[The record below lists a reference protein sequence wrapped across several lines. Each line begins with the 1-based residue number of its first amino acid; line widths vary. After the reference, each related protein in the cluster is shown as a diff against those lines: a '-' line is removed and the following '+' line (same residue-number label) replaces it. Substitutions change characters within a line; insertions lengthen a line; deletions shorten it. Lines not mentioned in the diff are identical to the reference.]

1 MAPAYV
7 FFASMLPLAVVSS
20 AYLAPAVVR
29 TPPPRAV
36 VRMQKIEQ
44 NTAHVA
50 QSEGAFAE
58 AGSGKRGHELINAR
72 SYFPSDRTRHWL
84 APAALSPPWR

>member
-29 TPPPRAV
+29 TPPQRAV

-50 QSEGAFAE
+50 HNRKRRIFDVLRS
-58 AGSGKRGHELINAR
+58 AGSRGSGGTN
-72 SYFPSDRTRHWL
+72 
-84 APAALSPPWR
+84 

>member
-50 QSEGAFAE
+50 
-58 AGSGKRGHELINAR
+58 
-72 SYFPSDRTRHWL
+72 
-84 APAALSPPWR
+84 PWIQIP

>member
-50 QSEGAFAE
+50 HNRKA
-58 AGSGKRGHELINAR
+58 HI
-72 SYFPSDRTRHWL
+72 
-84 APAALSPPWR
+84 